1 MHKVIGADFHDD
13 FARYP
18 FHPAMI
24 DATAIRCLTYI
35 TQENFLPISY
45 GKITYHAPLETDCY
59 AHLKL
64 KGPYQHTDNAITMD
78 IIFLSHAG
86 VPLLTLENYTL
97 IKMTQV
103 NQVVESD
110 ERRRPRR

>member
-1 MHKVIGADFHDD
+1 ECELGNANTGDVFLSLSPRWDNHQDILQGENEWLMHKVIGSDFHDD

-78 IIFLSHAG
+78 I
-86 VPLLTLENYTL
+86 V
-97 IKMTQV
+97 
-103 NQVVESD
+103 
-110 ERRRPRR
+110 